1 MLSSFTILLFS
12 TSVLAI
18 PHRRIEVTYP
28 SLETSRSG
36 IRIMKLRVFDQDIVL
51 NLEPA
56 GDVIS
61 DDFAIMDEQGEIEPV
76 DVKSFKGKLFRD
88 QKKGASLHID
98 EDGFIEIDGIINSK
112 LRIESSESQNVG
124 KYGMKEHVIFETFD
138 EKKHFRDIVYNLN
151 LQRSFSK
158 NKAMNLS
165 KDQCVEIEYVFLAEE
180 KVLNSFPSIE
190 DYVSNLGIIFTEVQN
205 ILDTLNLKMK
215 ILVLGTVNLV
225 SDHPF
230 IDKSLI
236 PGKDIF
242 NVDAVLKNLEMVIC
256 DRKDFEKLTEADII
270 LLFSQREIGFL
281 DSEDKPVVGI
291 SGAANIGGACSECSK
306 VGIIKWKE
314 DARDTAVTVAQQSA
328 HLLGS
333 PHDEESG
340 NSLSLPGSPGSENC
354 RATDGFLLGDNSGA
368 NKGKFS
374 VCSLENVKYFLGQ
387 PQASCLLQPCENLVL

>member
-165 KDQCVEIEYVFLAEE
+165 KDQCVEIEYVFLADKKFRDEYRNLDVF
-180 KVLNSFPSIE
+180 KKNIGSI
-190 DYVSNLGIIFTEVQN
+190 VIQVQN
-205 ILDTLNLKMK
+205 LLDTLNLNIK
-215 ILVLGTVNLV
+215 IKTLAILIFVV
-225 SDHPF
+225 DPPF
-230 IDKSLI
+230 LKDSLI
-236 PGKDIF
+236 PYEEMF
-242 NVDAVLKNLEMVIC
+242 NVAVILPNFGKYICEKKETGVIA
-256 DRKDFEKLTEADII
+256 EADII
-270 LLFSQREIGFL
+270 LFLSRREIGYM
-281 DSEDKPVVGI
+281 DEDGEIYKDI
-291 SGAANIGGACSECSK
+291 LGASHLGGACQECKK
-306 VGIIKWKE
+306 VGFILWE
-314 DARDTAVTVAQQSA
+314 DDMHYTAVTVAHESA
-328 HLLGS
+328 HLIGS
-333 PHDEESG
+333 PHDSEGGVAQSY
-340 NSLSLPGSPGSENC
+340 PGSPGSEDC
-354 RATDGFLLGDNSGA
+354 PLEDGFILGDNEGE
-368 NKGKFS
+368 NEDKFS
-374 VCSLENVKYFLGQ
+374 TCTIKNVKYFLSQ
-387 PQASCLLQPCENLVL
+387 NEASCLITNCKNRVL